1 MALTPSL
8 FQCSDPKKWQQVS
21 DLYWDVVEAMG
32 AKKKR
37 LVELDR
43 WFQEELPGIISAR
56 PQKSLKQEELVK
68 LMEWKL
74 LRGKFRPR
82 LQQMAASNPESMVES
97 CTRKAFQRLPN
108 VSAAIEEL
116 CQLKG
121 IGPAT
126 ASAVLCAGSPESAAF
141 MADEAVESVP
151 GLVPIQYN
159 LKHYLKFLE
168 EIRKKAE
175 TLNAESEEVQNWTP
189 HRVELCLWAWKVGQK
204 LCPKLLETLEDAEE
218 RPAKIMKTKK

>member
-1 MALTPSL
+1 MALASSL
-8 FQCSDPKKWQQVS
+8 FQCADPKKWQQVS
-21 DLYWDVVEAMG
+21 DIYWEVVEAVG
-32 AKKKR
+32 AKKKG
-37 LVELDR
+37 LVDLDR
-43 WFQEELPGIISAR
+43 CINGSYTIVWGIFLGGSQLTPLFFQ
-56 PQKSLKQEELVK
+56 
-68 LMEWKL
+68 
-74 LRGKFRPR
+74 RGKFRPR
-82 LQQMAASNPESMVES
+82 LQQMVASNPESTVES
-97 CTRKAFQRLPN
+97 CTRKAFQHLPN

-126 ASAVLCAGSPESAAF
+126 ASAVLCAGAPESAAF

-168 EIRKKAE
+168 EIRKKSE
-175 TLNAESEEVQNWTP
+175 TLNAESEEKNWTP

-204 LCPKLLETLEDAEE
+204 MCPKLLETLEDADE
-218 RPAKIMKTKK
+218 RPVKKLKTK

>member
-1 MALTPSL
+1 MALASSL
-8 FQCSDPKKWQQVS
+8 FQCADPKKWQQVS
-21 DLYWDVVEAMG
+21 DIYWEVVKAVG
-32 AKKKR
+32 AKKKG
-37 LVELDR
+37 LVDLDR
-43 WFQEELPGIISAR
+43 WFQEELPGAISAQ
-56 PQKSLKQEELVK
+56 PKKYLKQEELVK

-82 LQQMAASNPESMVES
+82 LQQMAASNPESTVES
-97 CTRKAFQRLPN
+97 CTRKAFQHLPN

-126 ASAVLCAGSPESAAF
+126 ASAVLCAGAPESAAF

-151 GLVPIQYN
+151 GLMPIQYN

-168 EIRKKAE
+168 EIRMKTEA
-175 TLNAESEEVQNWTP
+175 LNAESEEKNWTP

-204 LCPKLLETLEDAEE
+204 MCPKLLESLEDGDE
-218 RPAKIMKTKK
+218 RPVKKRKTK